1 MHPIY
6 LALILFIYNKYLC
19 IGESLRF
26 NAMFIVIYLTPIL
39 FILSSIFIF
48 MFQNN
53 DTLGNDLAG
62 GCSE

>member
-1 MHPIY
+1 
-6 LALILFIYNKYLC
+6 
-19 IGESLRF
+19 
-26 NAMFIVIYLTPIL
+26 MFIVIYLTPIL